1 MLPNFDRRRR
11 GRSSEPVQPEG
22 DPASPLPG
30 PAAERGDLVRGG
42 WSRSPA
48 PTGQDAVSDPR
59 TVAAI
64 LRSAPQAVILFDA
77 DGLVVDWSPAA
88 ERLLGYPR
96 GEAVGRDLLTL
107 VFPPRLHTAIETVIA
122 SRGSAWGEA
131 ARRAIEIT
139 AVTREGEEQPVEM
152 TLSWASGAELFVVHL
167 SDRRDRGDREV
178 ELARD
183 AERRAA
189 VNELGRASVGPA
201 GLESVLP
208 DALRVAAEYGGL
220 ESCELWDLGPAGGEL
235 TLHCAYGPRFAAT
248 PRGLRTLPARGSRLE
263 QALRDGERI
272 VFGDLLLPDPLDGPH
287 RLESEEPGPPGVAV
301 IISGSEG
308 PIGVLTGAARTGFV
322 FTRHETAHLT
332 SMALLIAG
340 AIERDRFIS
349 SISEAE
355 ARLRNV
361 VDRLPA
367 ITYAAGL
374 GSAGRWYFVSPQV
387 EEIFG
392 LPADECLDDP
402 EWWERQ
408 VHPDDLQRVL
418 DEEQRCAAAGEALD
432 TEYRIRDRHGRVAWI
447 RDRASVGRRS
457 GRDSDEVVVEGLM
470 VDITDQKLAEMQLR
484 HDAEHDSLT
493 GLLNRRG
500 FEGQLD
506 ERLAA
511 GARYDGG
518 CVAVVDIDH
527 MKRLND
533 ALGHAAGDSFLR
545 GVALALTAELGA
557 DRIAGRLSSD
567 EFVVYAPGLDELRAR
582 RLMSEISA
590 RIGEVPAPLS
600 LTASVGVAMVTPPRS
615 AAELLIAADLALYG
629 SKREGR
635 NRITIDPGTTA
646 TGHAWLGRV
655 RGAIET
661 GSLAVFAQ
669 PIFDLRTGRLRSEE
683 LLVRMLDEDG
693 RPIAAEQFVPAAERF
708 GLIGK
713 LDRFVLERALDAVA
727 VGRPVNVNISASSLG
742 DRELTELVAERFAGL
757 IGRAELDPSLL
768 TFEVTET
775 GPAPDLETLRDFSAR
790 VSELGCGLSLD
801 DLGTGFGSLTYLQN
815 VAFDQI
821 KIDRQFVG
829 GLEHGSDADEGIIRS
844 LVGLAHELGMQTV
857 GEGVAS
863 EGIHRRLI
871 ELGVDHGQGYHLG
884 PPAPL
889 ATISSSW
896 QPT

>member
-11 GRSSEPVQPEG
+11 GRSG
-22 DPASPLPG
+22 DPIQPGGDPESPSPG
-30 PAAERGDLVRGG
+30 PAAERGDSVRGG
-42 WSRSPA
+42 WSRSQA

-107 VFPPRLHTAIETVIA
+107 VFPPRLHGAIETVIA

-139 AVTREGEEQPVEM
+139 AVSREGQEQPVEM

-189 VNELGRASVGPA
+189 VNELGRLSVGPA
-201 GLESVLP
+201 GLEAVLP
-208 DALRVAAEYGGL
+208 DALAVAAEYGGL
-220 ESCELWDLGPAGGEL
+220 ESCELWDLGPVGDEL
-235 TLHCAYGPRFAAT
+235 TLRCAFGPRFAAA

-263 QALRDGERI
+263 QALLDGERI

-287 RLESEEPGPPGVAV
+287 ILEGDKPGAPGVAV
-301 IISGSEG
+301 MISGSEA
-308 PIGVLTGAARTGFV
+308 PIGVLTGAARPGFV
-322 FTRHETAHLT
+322 LTRHETAHLT
-332 SMALLIAG
+332 SLALLVG
-340 AIERDRFIS
+340 SAIERDRFIS

-355 ARLRNV
+355 MRLRSLI
-361 VDRLPA
+361 DRLPA

-374 GSAGRWYFVSPQV
+374 GGSGRWYFVSPQV

-392 LPADECLDDP
+392 FTAEECLDDP
-402 EWWERQ
+402 DWWDRQ

-418 DEEQRCAAAGEALD
+418 DEEHRCAAAGEALD
-432 TEYRIRDRHGRVAWI
+432 IEYRIRDRHGRVLWI

-457 GRDSDEVVVEGLM
+457 DEDSDEVVVEGLM
-470 VDITDQKLAEMQLR
+470 VDITDQKAAEMQLR
-484 HDAEHDSLT
+484 HDAEHDALT

-500 FEGQLD
+500 FEAQLD

-518 CVAVVDIDH
+518 CVAVIDIDH

-533 ALGHAAGDSFLR
+533 ALGHAAGDSYLR
-545 GVALALTAELGA
+545 GVAQALASGIGGEQ
-557 DRIAGRLSSD
+557 ISGRLSSD
-567 EFVVYAPGLDELRAR
+567 EFVIYAPALNELQAR
-582 RLMSEISA
+582 QLMTGISA
-590 RIGEVPAPLS
+590 RIRDVPAALA
-600 LTASVGVAMVTPPRS
+600 LTASVGVAMVTPPQN

-635 NRITIDPGTTA
+635 NRITIDPGTTGS
-646 TGHAWLGRV
+646 GHAWLGRV
-655 RGAIET
+655 RGAIEA
-661 GSLAVFAQ
+661 GSLTIFSQ
-669 PIFDLRTGRLRSEE
+669 PIFDLRTGHLRSEE
-683 LLVRMLDEDG
+683 LLVRMLTEDG

-713 LDRFVLERALDAVA
+713 LDRFVLERGLDAVA
-727 VGRPVNVNISASSLG
+727 VGRPVNINISAASLG
-742 DRELTELVAERFAGL
+742 DTDLTELVAERFAALG
-757 IGRAELDPSLL
+757 GSAGPDPSLL

-775 GPAPDLETLRDFSAR
+775 GPAPELETLRDFSAR

-821 KIDRQFVG
+821 KIDRQFVT
-829 GLEHGSDADEGIIRS
+829 GLEHGSEADEGIIRS
-844 LVGLAHELGMQTV
+844 LVGLARELGMQTV

-863 EGIHRRLI
+863 DLIHRRLI

-889 ATISSSW
+889 ATISA
-896 QPT
+896 